1 MLAVDSVS
9 AEGGSPVGVS
19 GHYSPAL
26 SRARESPDNVRKM
39 FGKCS
44 ELVGA
49 RARWASAMKEP
60 TGTCSGN
67 VRKMFGTG
75 GCPLPCPS
83 RGRGVPPTMFDSVR
97 KMFGKCSENVRSA
110 SSRVTRP
117 AAPPGKPALPAT
129 SASPATTG
137 NQNEVKQ
144 SRRPQRYPR
153 NLPEEAGHPP
163 AKRRHLSTNC
173 SCTLAL
179 VTLVPVV

>member
-19 GHYSPAL
+19 VHHSPAL

-83 RGRGVPPTMFDSVR
+83 RGRGVPPTMFDSVQ
-97 KMFGKCSENVRSA
+97 KMFGKCSECLQPCDSPGRPARQA
-110 SSRVTRP
+110 SSARHVRQPGHHWHWQPETRTKSSKAGAPKGLPETSRKRP
-117 AAPPGKPALPAT
+117 AIHQQREGICRQTAPAH
-129 SASPATTG
+129 SPW
-137 NQNEVKQ
+137 
-144 SRRPQRYPR
+144 
-153 NLPEEAGHPP
+153 
-163 AKRRHLSTNC
+163 
-173 SCTLAL
+173 
-179 VTLVPVV
+179 